1 MQQQVAEASTIEAP
15 KIPTLSQLA
24 EYIRARD
31 HAGEEITRIREETES
46 LINDLTLDLQNQI
59 REVRER
65 EEAKVAEDLQALYES
80 RTIADRLYREGVRAC
95 VAANVMDE
103 GRYQI
108 VNKAR
113 VDHPI
118 NIARFRASF
127 PDVFERAVSV
137 KKTDAVNALMTALGI
152 KKAAAESRLEK
163 VCDDVPAGEPVWEL
177 TVKAEPKDARREMR

>member
-80 RTIADRLYREGVRAC
+80 RTSLTVCIG
-95 VAANVMDE
+95 
-103 GRYQI
+103 
-108 VNKAR
+108 K
-113 VDHPI
+113 
-118 NIARFRASF
+118 
-127 PDVFERAVSV
+127 VSV
-137 KKTDAVNALMTALGI
+137 
-152 KKAAAESRLEK
+152 
-163 VCDDVPAGEPVWEL
+163 PA
-177 TVKAEPKDARREMR
+177 